1 MWSFGIG
8 MIIYYD
14 YDYDYINWLERTHDR
29 SAYSSHAATTEL
41 LSYTYLYIHT
51 YIYIYIYIY
60 TYRIRQ
66 IFIEQICK
74 IFVHSYSC
82 RLPIIIGLGFVLLNC
97 QYY

>member
-14 YDYDYINWLERTHDR
+14 YDFDYINWLERTHDR

-60 TYRIRQ
+60 IQNKTNFHRANLQ
-66 IFIEQICK
+66 NICT
-74 IFVHSYSC
+74 
-82 RLPIIIGLGFVLLNC
+82 
-97 QYY
+97 